1 MHGSLSHRGTTYR
14 AEERRRKLR
23 EAADA
28 SASSGQDQQVFDD
41 SDYMV
46 GEDARTPNVHSRQGD
61 GARSQVNA

>member
-1 MHGSLSHRGTTYR
+1 MIWTATCR
-14 AEERRRKLR
+14 AEERRRRLR

-41 SDYMV
+41 SNYML
-46 GEDARTPNVHSRQGD
+46 GEDARTPNIHTRQGD